1 MKMVSATRVAALAL
15 GLSLAGGQGF
25 AAPSSEDRGHRNTE
39 KATPDRQDRNDR
51 KERDQRAPKPQP
63 PAAGQQDLPV
73 NPIVQPSARNDGRQD
88 RQPRARTERRQDR
101 QTGARNAERRDR
113 QPGARNEER
122 RDRNAVQPREQRRV
136 GDDRRGR
143 EDRADRRRND
153 VPKWRTNDRD
163 RDWGGNRRSRDV
175 DVRHYRRNFH
185 APRRFHAGRYRQP
198 YGYSYRRYTFG
209 QNLPFQYYRR
219 DYWLTN
225 FLVFGLFSPPP
236 GYVWVRYGPD
246 ALLIDEYT
254 GEIVQV
260 RYNMFYS

>member
-1 MKMVSATRVAALAL
+1 MKIVSATRVAALAL
-15 GLSLAGGQGF
+15 GLCLVGGHAF
-25 AAPSSEDRGHRNTE
+25 AAPSSEDRGNRNSE
-39 KATPDRQDRNDR
+39 RAAPDRQDRNDQ
-51 KERDQRAPKPQP
+51 KERGQRAPKPKP

-73 NPIVQPSARNDGRQD
+73 NPVAQPSARNDGRQD
-88 RQPRARTERRQDR
+88 RQPRARNDRRQDR
-101 QTGARNAERRDR
+101 QT
-113 QPGARNEER
+113 GARNEER
-122 RDRNAVQPREQRRV
+122 RDRNAAKPREQRRL
-136 GDDRRGR
+136 GDNRRGR
-143 EDRADRRRND
+143 EDRAERRRND
-153 VPKWRTNDRD
+153 VPNWRTNDRD
-163 RDWGGNRRSRDV
+163 RDWGDNRRSRDI
-175 DVRHYRRNFH
+175 DVRQYRRNFN
-185 APRRFHAGRYRQP
+185 APRRFQAGRYRQP

-236 GYVWVRYGPD
+236 GYVWVRFGPD